1 MGRRHDD
8 ASLVQRARAGSADAL
23 NELFD
28 RYFPAVWKAA
38 YRVTGSRAL
47 ADDAVQEA
55 FVRAFAALD
64 TFDERRPLEPWLAR
78 IAVNRSI
85 DLVRSERRLQPVDPG
100 DLTRLER
107 PYEEVRGESATAGR
121 CPPRRR
127 AAGRHRPPLL
137 ARLLAR
143 GDDGA
148 PAGRRQESRA
158 HENIAAADASSC
170 SRAGSRIRSRGRPA
184 CRLSS

>member
-28 RYFPAVWKAA
+28 RYFAAVCKAA
-38 YRVTGSRAL
+38 HRVTGSRAL
-47 ADDAVQEA
+47 ADDAAQEA

-64 TFDERRPLEPWLAR
+64 TFDERRPLGPWLAR

-107 PYEEVRGESATAGR
+107 PYEEVRGESATAAAVAR
-121 CPPRRR
+121 LDAARRVVIVLHYWLDYSLEETTVLQPV
-127 AAGRHRPPLL
+127 AGRNPGPTRTSPRPRQLVL
-137 ARLLAR
+137 S
-143 GDDGA
+143 
-148 PAGRRQESRA
+148 GRVA
-158 HENIAAADASSC
+158 N
-170 SRAGSRIRSRGRPA
+170 P
-184 CRLSS
+184 